1 MCPGFWFGAYGLRIQ
16 GAAFAARGMSRR
28 GQFAVEQGV
37 QQPTIVTRA
46 VTYDRLL
53 SSMQSVG
60 YTILS
65 MCMKMYIHMH
75 MLYIYIYIHTY
86 TYKSR
91 DRHLPLGRV
100 WAQRKTLKAQ
110 V

>member
-53 SSMQSVG
+53 SSMQSLG

-75 MLYIYIYIHTY
+75 MLYIYIYIY
-86 TYKSR
+86 TYIRIHINQGTVTYHWAGCGLK
-91 DRHLPLGRV
+91 GRP
-100 WAQRKTLKAQ
+100 
-110 V
+110 